1 MIKKIIYCVFSFLLI
16 SITSVN
22 AQSRSEKA
30 VAAAAEKLRLAMVSG
45 DQKQLEKIV
54 HEKLSYGHSSGYVE
68 GKEEFVKK
76 LVTKAS
82 DFVSITIDDQVVVVS
97 RKTAIVRHILSAETN
112 DDNKPGRVKLKV
124 MLVFVKKNGNW
135 ILLARQAV
143 KAIQLNK
150 P

>member
-1 MIKKIIYCVFSFLLI
+1 MIKKMIYCTFCFLLLFMA
-16 SITSVN
+16 TTH
-22 AQSRSEKA
+22 AQTRSEKS
-30 VAAAAEKLRLAMVSG
+30 VAAAAEKLRLAMESG
-45 DQKQLEKIV
+45 NERDLQNIAHK
-54 HEKLSYGHSSGYVE
+54 KLSYGHSSGYVE
-68 GKEEFVKK
+68 HKEEFVKK

-82 DFVSITIDDQVVVVS
+82 DFVSINIDDQVIVVN

-124 MLVFVKKNGNW
+124 MLVFVKQGGDWK
-135 ILLARQAV
+135 LLARQAV